1 MPRDRPRHGVA
12 ADSPRLLEALAAPFG
27 TYAGTAV
34 CRAVPGSAS
43 VEALAPDLLCAVG
56 KTEALTRR
64 GRLGLELVELWLGAY
79 ELRSLFVTGAD
90 ALAAEVW
97 RGLCALGERV
107 GFEVVYVSAEPTRWV
122 DELGD
127 VVAPRAHIYLRVD
140 PDSAPVQAP
149 IGTVLPE
156 VGFPALPAACAE
168 LLEPVHA
175 SRAQAIYG
183 ECLVAAFDALP
194 YDRLLEQAHVDG
206 AFRAALARTPDLG
219 AVPLAI
225 HALRAA
231 GILRG
236 YDVTVPRDPLGGV
249 AFDDL
254 LTADRLDQLSRLVS
268 PESAAAGVLA
278 GMPGGWSTSPTVGP
292 DGTWVDLAGERQRV
306 SDRVAP
312 LLRAWCPVGYSRLLR
327 PKGAPPRLSDPR
339 RRHLWRTPPPE
350 RLRLECRPI
359 ECRSLRLMADPPM
372 EWIRPPRSSRD
383 GHSRRVRPC

>member
-1 MPRDRPRHGVA
+1 MRRDRPRHGVV

-27 TYAGTAV
+27 TYVGTAV
-34 CRAVPGSAS
+34 CRAVPGAAS
-43 VEALAPDLLCAVG
+43 VEALGADLLCAVG

-64 GRLGLELVELWLGAY
+64 SRLSLDLVELWLGAY
-79 ELRSLFVTGAD
+79 EIRSLFVTGAD

-97 RGLCALGERV
+97 RGLGALGECV
-107 GFEVVYVSAEPTRWV
+107 GFEVVYVSAEPLRWAP
-122 DELGD
+122 DLGD
-127 VVAPRAHIYLRVD
+127 LVGARADVYLRVD

-149 IGTVLPE
+149 IGAVLPE

-168 LLEPVHA
+168 LLEPAHA
-175 SRAQAIYG
+175 ARAQAIYD
-183 ECLVAAFDALP
+183 ECLVAAFEALP
-194 YDRLLEQAHVDG
+194 YDRLLEPAHVDG

-219 AVPLAI
+219 AFPLAI

-236 YDVTVPRDPLGGV
+236 YDVTVPRNPLGGV

-312 LLRAWCPVGYSRLLR
+312 LLRAWCPVGHGTLPR
-327 PKGAPPRLSDPR
+327 PKGAPPRRSDPR

-350 RLRLECRPI
+350 RVRLECRAI

-372 EWIRPPRSSRD
+372 EWTRPPRSSPD

>member
-1 MPRDRPRHGVA
+1 MRRDRPRHGVA

-27 TYAGTAV
+27 TYVGTAV
-34 CRAVPGSAS
+34 CRAVPGAAS

-90 ALAAEVW
+90 ALTAEVW
-97 RGLCALGERV
+97 RGLAALGESV
-107 GFEVVYVSAEPTRWV
+107 GFEVVYVSAEPSRWLAEV
-122 DELGD
+122 GD
-127 VVAPRAHIYLRVD
+127 LAAARADVYLRVD

-149 IGTVLPE
+149 IGAVLPE
-156 VGFPALPAACAE
+156 IGFPALPAASAE
-168 LLEPVHA
+168 LLEPAHA
-175 SRAQAIYG
+175 VRAQAIYD

-194 YDRLLEQAHVDG
+194 YDRLLEQAHLDG

-236 YDVTVPRDPLGGV
+236 YDVTVPPNPLGGV

-278 GMPGGWSTSPTVGP
+278 GMPGGWSTSPAVGP
-292 DGTWVDLAGERQRV
+292 DGTWVYLADERQRV

-312 LLRAWCPVGYSRLLR
+312 LMRAWSPVGHGPLSR
-327 PKGAPPRLSDPR
+327 PKGAPPRPSDPR
-339 RRHLWRTPPPE
+339 RRHLWRTPPPQ
-350 RLRLECRPI
+350 RVRLEYRAI

-372 EWIRPPRSSRD
+372 EWTRPPRSNAD

>member
-1 MPRDRPRHGVA
+1 MPPERRRHAVV
-12 ADSPRLLEALAAPFG
+12 ADSPPLLEALAAPFG
-27 TYAGTAV
+27 TYEGVAV
-34 CRAVPGSAS
+34 CRAIPGAAS
-43 VEALAPDLLCAVG
+43 IEALAPDLLCAVG

-64 GRLGLELVELWLGAY
+64 GRLGLEMVELWLGAY
-79 ELRSLFVTGAD
+79 KLRSLFVTGAD
-90 ALAAEVW
+90 ALPAEVW
-97 RGLCALGERV
+97 RALCALGERV
-107 GFEVVYVSAEPTRWV
+107 GVEDVMFVSAEPARRIG
-122 DELGD
+122 ELADLLAARND
-127 VVAPRAHIYLRVD
+127 VYLRVD

-149 IGTVLPE
+149 VGAVLPE

-168 LLEPVHA
+168 LLEPAHA
-175 SRAQAIYG
+175 ARARAVYD
-183 ECLVAAFDALP
+183 ECLAAAFDALP
-194 YDRLLEQAHVDG
+194 YDRLLQQAHVDG

-236 YDVTVPRDPLGGV
+236 YDVTVARDPGGGV

-254 LTADRLDQLSRLVS
+254 LTADRLDQLSRLVA
-268 PESAAAGVLA
+268 PEQAAAGVIA
-278 GMPGGWSTSPTVGP
+278 GMAGGWSPSPTVDP

-312 LLRAWCPVGYSRLLR
+312 LLRAWCRAGHHPLSR
-327 PKGAPPRLSDPR
+327 PKGAPPRRSDPR
-339 RRHLWRTPPPE
+339 RRQLWRTPPPE

-359 ECRSLRLMADPPM
+359 ECRSLRVMADPPM
-372 EWIRPPRSSRD
+372 EWIRPPRSRD